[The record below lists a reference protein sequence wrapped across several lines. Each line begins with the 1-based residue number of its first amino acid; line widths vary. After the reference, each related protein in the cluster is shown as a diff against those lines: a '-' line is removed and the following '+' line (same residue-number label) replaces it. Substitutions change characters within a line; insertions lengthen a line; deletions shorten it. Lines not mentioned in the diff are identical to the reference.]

1 MHVERVVMEH
11 EKVCVTSLLP
21 AFSLTQV
28 PVQEEDGTGQSCV
41 TRSTAYSGVKK
52 SFHLSLGSDKRHE
65 LMRGFLWRMWLR
77 GLVAGLGVGWGG
89 GGVGC
94 EASGE
99 GGKESRGASEGGAV
113 LGLVV
118 RRAQGRPRG
127 PGSLKGW
134 Q

>member
-1 MHVERVVMEH
+1 MVRGPELRYTEH
-11 EKVCVTSLLP
+11 GIFWSKKK
-21 AFSLTQV
+21 
-28 PVQEEDGTGQSCV
+28 
-41 TRSTAYSGVKK
+41 KK

-99 GGKESRGASEGGAV
+99 GGKESRGASEGGAI
-113 LGLVV
+113 LGLRV
-118 RRAQGRPRG
+118 RRAPGRPRG

>member
-1 MHVERVVMEH
+1 
-11 EKVCVTSLLP
+11 
-21 AFSLTQV
+21 
-28 PVQEEDGTGQSCV
+28 
-41 TRSTAYSGVKK
+41 
-52 SFHLSLGSDKRHE
+52 
-65 LMRGFLWRMWLR
+65 MWLR

-99 GGKESRGASEGGAV
+99 GGKESRRASEGGAI
-113 LGLVV
+113 LGLRV
-118 RRAQGRPRG
+118 RRAQGRLRG